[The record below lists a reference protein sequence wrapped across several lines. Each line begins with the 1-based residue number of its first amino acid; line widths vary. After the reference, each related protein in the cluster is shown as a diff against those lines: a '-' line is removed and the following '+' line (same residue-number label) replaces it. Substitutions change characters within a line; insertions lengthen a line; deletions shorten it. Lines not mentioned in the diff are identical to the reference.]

1 MMDKRLKTLGVMTLG
16 TFILA
21 FGLYNVHAQSGI
33 TEGGILGTT
42 LLLRHWFH
50 ISPSIS
56 EVVLDL
62 LCYLLAFR
70 ALGGGFAKRALVS
83 TLLYAGWYALLERF
97 EPLLP
102 NWSDH
107 PLVAAVVGGVFV
119 GVGVG
124 LVVRSGGACSGDDA
138 LALTIAHYTRWPV
151 AWCYLFTDLTVLA
164 LSMSYLPLSKLVWSL
179 GTVTLSSYLIGRMTP
194 AEEAEL

>member
-1 MMDKRLKTLGVMTLG
+1 MDKRLKSLGVMALG
-16 TFILA
+16 TLILA

-50 ISPSIS
+50 ISPSVS

-70 ALGGGFAKRALVS
+70 ALGGGFAKRAVVS

-97 EPLLP
+97 PPLLP

-107 PLVAAVVGGVFV
+107 PLAAAVVGGVFV

-124 LVVRSGGACSGDDA
+124 LVVRSGGACCGDDA

-151 AWCYLFTDLTVLA
+151 ARCYLFTDLTVLA
-164 LSMSYLPLSKLVWSL
+164 LSTTYLPLSKLVWSL

-194 AEEAEL
+194 AKEEEA

>member
-1 MMDKRLKTLGVMTLG
+1 MNKRLRSLGVMAFGAL
-16 TFILA
+16 ILA

-33 TEGGILGTT
+33 TEGGILGAT
-42 LLLRHWFH
+42 LLLRYWFH
-50 ISPSIS
+50 ISPSVS

-70 ALGGGFAKRALVS
+70 ALGVGFAKRAILS

-97 EPLLP
+97 PPLLP

-107 PLVAAVVGGVFV
+107 PLVAAAVGGVFV

-124 LVVRSGGACSGDDA
+124 LVARSGGACSGDDA
-138 LALTIAHYTRWPV
+138 LALTIAHYTHWPL
-151 AWCYLFTDLTVLA
+151 ARCYLFTDLTVLA
-164 LSMSYLPLSKLVWSL
+164 LSLSYLPVSKLICSL
-179 GTVTLSSYLIGRMTP
+179 GTVTLSSYIIGRMAPEGTVK
-194 AEEAEL
+194 A